1 MVRGAA
7 LSRDENTSNH
17 QHYKILYQQPF
28 RSIQMT
34 ALLVFFMLPAVIIL
48 LVFAFSIVNTQGEAS
63 LLWKGYP
70 SKYRTPTL
78 AIGNLCFIAMGLY
91 GTVSGLALVVS
102 VRPYRKKVLLIGGTV
117 LSKFNTF
124 ANTHIRRLPLKATTF
139 IIRRHPSSASVSN
152 PSAT

>member
-1 MVRGAA
+1 
-7 LSRDENTSNH
+7 
-17 QHYKILYQQPF
+17 
-28 RSIQMT
+28 MT

-48 LVFAFSIVNTQGEAS
+48 LVFAFSIVNTQ
-63 LLWKGYP
+63 
-70 SKYRTPTL
+70 

>member
-63 LLWKGYP
+63 LL
-70 SKYRTPTL
+70 
-78 AIGNLCFIAMGLY
+78 
-91 GTVSGLALVVS
+91 
-102 VRPYRKKVLLIGGTV
+102 
-117 LSKFNTF
+117 
-124 ANTHIRRLPLKATTF
+124 
-139 IIRRHPSSASVSN
+139 
-152 PSAT
+152 